1 MKHLTVVLLL
11 MSIVSGLSYFVLTH
25 PSRQEAERLRGD
37 LARIQEKNQAVK
49 QENTLLERQVVA
61 LRDDPRLAERRARES
76 AGLARPGELI
86 YQFEAPRRRAGVTV
100 ELRASA
106 DGVLRLAGET
116 TAAAELPKRLK
127 ALHQALPDARLK
139 VFIHAEINP
148 LERQRIEDL
157 LQASPVPLA
166 EVAEITP
173 APKPASKAA
182 PSAPAQT
189 KPKTTATP

>member
-11 MSIVSGLSYFVLTH
+11 MSLISGLSYFVLTH
-25 PSRQEAERLRGD
+25 PSRQEAKRLRGD
-37 LARIQEKNQAVK
+37 LAQIQQKNQTVK
-49 QENTLLERQVVA
+49 QENALLERQVVA

-116 TAAAELPKRLK
+116 TAASELPKRLN
-127 ALHQALPDARLK
+127 ALHKALPDARLK
-139 VFIHAEINP
+139 VFIHADINP
-148 LERQRIEDL
+148 LDRQRIEDL
-157 LQASPVPLA
+157 IQTSPVPLA
-166 EVAEITP
+166 EVAEVK
-173 APKPASKAA
+173 PKPAPRRAIKQ
-182 PSAPAQT
+182 APA
-189 KPKTTATP
+189 KPTTTQ